1 MAARLSDLRF
11 AIRSLRKT
19 PGFTAVAVLTM
30 ALCAGSN
37 SAIFSLV
44 NSVLLRP
51 LGYEQ
56 PDRLVLVWESAPF
69 FGLEDSPVAPANY
82 FDWRGRSRSFEELG
96 ALEDQSY
103 RLTGDGEPEV
113 VNGAVVTASLW
124 RALRTRPALGRVFSE
139 QEDRHGAARVAVI
152 SDAFWRRRFAGD
164 PGVIG
169 KTLRLNDEVHT
180 VAGVLRPGSEPPA
193 EYSGE
198 LGEIWT
204 PLRAAYTP
212 ERLAERSRHNWM
224 VIGRLRDGA
233 TLAAAN
239 AEMKEIGRRL
249 AAEYPETNSKVGAFV
264 APLREHFV
272 RDGRKAMLLLLGT
285 AAMLLLIGCANLAGL
300 LLARAAARAKEVAVH
315 AALGSGVWP
324 LLRRFLWES
333 LLLCGAGSALGLFLA
348 PLTFEFLAHMAPGDL
363 AGLKSL
369 DVDWRVAGF
378 TFGIAAL
385 TAIVFSV
392 LPVFHLRRL
401 DIVHALKQSA
411 RTAALGAGSG
421 RLRSLL
427 VCAEVSLA
435 FVLLIGAG
443 LFLRSFASARAV
455 EPGFTTKNVLTV
467 RFRISEATR
476 QARGVAGHQTEL
488 LRAILAIPGVES
500 AGFTNNIPLLQ
511 KGNISGVGAEGRE
524 PDQRFQC
531 NARTAGPGYFAALGV
546 PVLQGRAILE
556 SDAGDA
562 PRVVVINQ
570 TLANLAW
577 PGMNPLGRKLIFSK
591 EASATVVG
599 VTADIHQSGLET
611 APRPEFYIS
620 ALQAP
625 FPSNS
630 LVILT
635 SGDPLSVASAVR
647 RAIRSLDPDGPITSI
662 ETMEE
667 VLDREVFKRKI
678 QTTLLGSFAG
688 LALLLAS
695 LGIYGV
701 LAHQVGQ
708 RTAEIGLR
716 MALGA
721 DPAAVMRRIAGQSVQ
736 LAAIGLAAG
745 LAAALAVVRVIQSFL
760 FNVEPTDI
768 ATYAAVAATIL
779 ATAGLAS
786 FLPARRAMRIEPMQA
801 LREE

>member
-1 MAARLSDLRF
+1 MALWLPGLRH

-51 LGYEQ
+51 LGYER
-56 PDRLVLVWESAPF
+56 PERLVLVWESAPF

-82 FDWRGRSRSFEELG
+82 FDWRDRSRTFEAMG
-96 ALEDQSY
+96 ALEDQGY

-113 VNGAVVTASLW
+113 VNGAVATAELW

-152 SDAFWRRRFAGD
+152 SDAFWRRRFGGD
-164 PGVIG
+164 PSVIG
-169 KTLRLNDEVHT
+169 KTLRLNDETHT
-180 VAGVLRPGSEPPA
+180 VVGVLRAGSEPPS
-193 EYSGE
+193 EYTGRI
-198 LGEIWT
+198 GEIWT
-204 PLRAAYTP
+204 PLRAVYTP
-212 ERLAERSRHNWM
+212 ERLAERGRHNWM
-224 VIGRLRDGA
+224 VIGRLRDGV
-233 TLAAAN
+233 TLDAAD

-272 RDGRKAMLLLLGT
+272 RDGRKTMLLLLGT

-315 AALGSGVWP
+315 SALGSGVWP

-378 TFGIAAL
+378 TFGVAAL
-385 TAIVFSV
+385 TAVVFSV
-392 LPVFHLRRL
+392 LPVFQLRRL

-443 LFLRSFASARAV
+443 LFIRSFASARAV
-455 EPGFTTKNVLTV
+455 EPGFNTKNVLMV

-476 QARGVAGHQTEL
+476 KARGIPGHQLEL
-488 LRAILAIPGVES
+488 LRAIQEIPGVEA
-500 AGFTNNIPLLQ
+500 AGFTNNLPLLQ
-511 KGNISGVGAEGRE
+511 KGNISGVGAEGRDAE
-524 PDQRFQC
+524 ERFQC
-531 NARTAGPGYFAALGV
+531 NARTASPGYFAALGI
-546 PVLQGRAILE
+546 PVLQGRGILE
-556 SDAGDA
+556 SDAAGA

-570 TLANLAW
+570 ALANLAW

-591 EASATVVG
+591 EANATVVG
-599 VTADIHQSGLET
+599 VTADIRQSGLET
-611 APRPEFYIS
+611 PPRPEFYIS
-620 ALQAP
+620 SLQAP
-625 FPSNS
+625 FPSGS
-630 LVILT
+630 IAVRT
-635 SGDPLSVASAVR
+635 SVEPLSVASAVR
-647 RAIRSLDPDGPITSI
+647 RAIRSLDPEGPITAM

-667 VLDREVFKRKI
+667 VLEQEVFKRRI

-688 LALLLAS
+688 LALLLAA
-695 LGIYGV
+695 LGVYGV

-716 MALGA
+716 IALGA
-721 DPAAVMRRIAGQSVQ
+721 EPAGVMGRIVGESVR

-745 LAAALAVVRVIQSFL
+745 LAVALAAARLIESFL
-760 FNVEPTDI
+760 FNVKPTDS

-786 FLPARRAMRIEPMQA
+786 FLPARRAMRIEPVQA